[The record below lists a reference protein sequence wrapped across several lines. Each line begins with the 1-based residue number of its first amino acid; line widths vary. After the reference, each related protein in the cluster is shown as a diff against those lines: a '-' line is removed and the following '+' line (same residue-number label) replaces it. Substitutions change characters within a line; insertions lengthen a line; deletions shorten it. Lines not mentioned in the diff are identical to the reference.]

1 LLDQTCCCNNLVFSE
16 SQETSYGLDSKLA
29 GTLGGDRLGNTCME
43 IARLKNIETFLNV
56 PELPYEED
64 ENE

>member
-1 LLDQTCCCNNLVFSE
+1 MFSE